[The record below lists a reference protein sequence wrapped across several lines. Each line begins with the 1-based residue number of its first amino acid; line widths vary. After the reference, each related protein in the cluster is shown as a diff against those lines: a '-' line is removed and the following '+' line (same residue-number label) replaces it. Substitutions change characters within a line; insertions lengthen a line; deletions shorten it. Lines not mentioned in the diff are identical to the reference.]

1 MGFFDSIFKIFDPIV
16 KIVEKAISW
25 LIPMPE
31 IPDYGDNLPEQNA
44 KGVLVSKT
52 SSNAHIPV
60 VYGTRKVGGN
70 VVFLETSGTDNTYLY
85 MAIVLSE
92 GEITDINQ
100 IYVNDNLVTW
110 SGDLA
115 DNTQV
120 TVNASDSNYYKDDES
135 LITVEPHFGSDSQTA
150 SSLLSTLSSWGSNHR
165 LQGLSYLALRFTWN
179 SDAFGSIPTVHS
191 VVKGKKVYNPNL
203 DSTKT
208 GGSGTHREDTSSTWE
223 YSDNAVYQLL
233 DYLRNRRS

>member
-44 KGVLVSKT
+44 KGVLVNKT

-120 TVNASDSNYYKDDES
+120 TVNASDLNYYKDDES

-165 LQGLSYLALRFTWN
+165 LQGLSYLALDLLGTLTLSVLFQQFTQLL
-179 SDAFGSIPTVHS
+179 
-191 VVKGKKVYNPNL
+191 KGKKFI
-203 DSTKT
+203 T
-208 GGSGTHREDTSSTWE
+208 
-223 YSDNAVYQLL
+223 QI
-233 DYLRNRRS
+233 

>member
-1 MGFFDSIFKIFDPIV
+1 MGFFDKIFKIFDPII

-25 LIPMPE
+25 LVPMPE

-44 KGVLVSKT
+44 KGVLINKT

-92 GEITDINQ
+92 GEITDINE

-120 TVNASDSNYYKDDES
+120 TVNASDSNYYKDSAS

-150 SSLLSTLSSWGSNHR
+150 SSLLST
-165 LQGLSYLALRFTWN
+165 
-179 SDAFGSIPTVHS
+179 
-191 VVKGKKVYNPNL
+191 
-203 DSTKT
+203 
-208 GGSGTHREDTSSTWE
+208 
-223 YSDNAVYQLL
+223 
-233 DYLRNRRS
+233 